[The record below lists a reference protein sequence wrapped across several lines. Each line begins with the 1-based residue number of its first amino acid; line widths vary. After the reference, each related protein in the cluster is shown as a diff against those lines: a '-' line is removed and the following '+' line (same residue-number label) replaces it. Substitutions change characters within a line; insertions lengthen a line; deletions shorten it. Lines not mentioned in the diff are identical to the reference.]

1 MNVLEVKDL
10 KKHYK
15 VKTTFGKTALVKAL
29 DGVSFNAT
37 EKKTLGIVGESG
49 CGKSTLAKALM
60 RLEVPTSGELSLAG
74 RQVDD
79 FERSEYQSKI
89 QMIFQDPYSSINPR
103 KKAWQIIAEPLMIN
117 TDLSKEECKARACEM
132 MNTVGLRPE
141 LANRYPHMFSGGQRQ
156 RIGIAR
162 ALIQKPE
169 IVICDEPVSA
179 LDVSIQAQVLNLLMK
194 LQDEMGLTYLFISH
208 DLSVVKHISDEIMV
222 MYLGKIVE
230 YGSREEVFLNP
241 KHPYTKALIKAS
253 PSLDLGLGK
262 HEPLQGELPSP
273 INPPSGCAFHKRCPV
288 ATERCKSE
296 VPTLE
301 MKHGRMISCLEVE

>member
-1 MNVLEVKDL
+1 MSVLDVKNI
-10 KKHYK
+10 KKHYD
-15 VKTTFGKTALVKAL
+15 VKKAFGSGGLVKAL
-29 DGVSFNAT
+29 DGISFEAKA
-37 EKKTLGIVGESG
+37 KKTLGIVGESG
-49 CGKSTLAKALM
+49 CGKSTLARQLM
-60 RLEVPTSGELSLAG
+60 RLEEPTEGSITLEGKDISS
-74 RQVDD
+74 
-79 FERSEYQSKI
+79 FERAEYQSKI

-103 KKAWQIIAEPLMIN
+103 KKAWQIIAEPLLIN
-117 TDLSKEECKARACEM
+117 STLSKADCKEKACEM
-132 MNTVGLRPE
+132 MKIVGLRPE

-208 DLSVVKHISDEIMV
+208 DLSVVKHISDEILV

-230 YGSREEVFLNP
+230 YGPREQVFENP
-241 KHPYTKALIKAS
+241 LHPYTKALMNAS
-253 PSLDLGLGK
+253 PSLSLEHLGK

-273 INPPSGCAFHKRCPV
+273 LNPPPGCAFHKRCPV
-288 ATERCKSE
+288 ATEQCKSVE
-296 VPTLE
+296 PSLE
-301 MKHGRMISCLEVE
+301 FKDNRFISCLEV

>member
-1 MNVLEVKDL
+1 MSVLDVKNI
-10 KKHYK
+10 KKHYD
-15 VKTTFGKTALVKAL
+15 VKTTFGSGGLVKAL
-29 DGVSFNAT
+29 DGISFEAKA
-37 EKKTLGIVGESG
+37 KKTLGIVGESG
-49 CGKSTLAKALM
+49 CGKSTLARQLM
-60 RLEVPTSGELSLAG
+60 RLEEPTEGSITLEGKDIAS
-74 RQVDD
+74 
-79 FERSEYQSKI
+79 FERAEYQSKI

-103 KKAWQIIAEPLMIN
+103 KKAWQIIAEPLLIN
-117 TDLSKEECKARACEM
+117 STLSKADCKEKACEM
-132 MNTVGLRPE
+132 MKIVGLRPE

-208 DLSVVKHISDEIMV
+208 DLSVVKHISDEILV

-230 YGSREEVFLNP
+230 YGPREQVFENP
-241 KHPYTKALIKAS
+241 LHPYTKALMNAS
-253 PSLDLGLGK
+253 PSLSLEHLGK

-273 INPPSGCAFHKRCPV
+273 LNPPPGCAFHKRCPV
-288 ATERCKSE
+288 ATEQCKSVE
-296 VPTLE
+296 PSLE
-301 MKHGRMISCLEVE
+301 FKNNRFISCLEV